1 MFGKGLGQRRK
12 MRSCDCTLKSMVL
25 DIGAASARKQVQI
38 SKFEMQFPL
47 DRRSDLT
54 HIPSFA
60 ALADFFLYIQQK
72 ENS

>member
-1 MFGKGLGQRRK
+1 
-12 MRSCDCTLKSMVL
+12 MVL